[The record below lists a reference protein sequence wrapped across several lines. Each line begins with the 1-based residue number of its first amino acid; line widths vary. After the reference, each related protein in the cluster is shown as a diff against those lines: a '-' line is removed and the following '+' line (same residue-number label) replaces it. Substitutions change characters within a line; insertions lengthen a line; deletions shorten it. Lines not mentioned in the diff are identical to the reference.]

1 MNRLSGS
8 TKAPAA
14 KAQNRPGA
22 VSDAILSADRPRE
35 KGKRLADN
43 SNNSD
48 GTGLAGGAGAPG
60 ATGAPVQTNDPAALT
75 TEALNEHALDAHPLD
90 AIQDESPEAI
100 PGAPAGRTA
109 NAAEGGAD
117 ARPAILDAAS
127 GGNAK
132 GSGADDSAADG
143 NGTNGSSSNGASGA
157 DALGVV
163 VPQPE
168 LSEALSS
175 DVDGEA
181 PHKDV
186 PGGRAY
192 EIIFIGQPS
201 DADANEASTMRLRA
215 MIEDGGGAI
224 DNVRTSETRRLAY
237 PIAGQI
243 EGVYV
248 VVNTRFEASH
258 IPELDR
264 FFKLEESVLRH
275 MILRE
280 ES

>member
-1 MNRLSGS
+1 M
-8 TKAPAA
+8 
-14 KAQNRPGA
+14 
-22 VSDAILSADRPRE
+22 
-35 KGKRLADN
+35 ADN

-75 TEALNEHALDAHPLD
+75 TEALSEHALDTHPLD
-90 AIQDESPEAI
+90 TIHAESPEAI

-109 NAAEGGAD
+109 DAAEGGAD

-127 GGNAK
+127 AGGN
-132 GSGADDSAADG
+132 
-143 NGTNGSSSNGASGA
+143 TNGSSSNGALSA
-157 DALGVV
+157 DASGVV

-175 DVDGEA
+175 DADGEA
-181 PHKDV
+181 PRKDV
-186 PGGRAY
+186 PGGRSY

-201 DADANEASTMRLRA
+201 DADANEVSTARLRA

-248 VVNTRFEASH
+248 VVNARFEASH

>member
-1 MNRLSGS
+1 M
-8 TKAPAA
+8 
-14 KAQNRPGA
+14 
-22 VSDAILSADRPRE
+22 ADN
-35 KGKRLADN
+35 N

-60 ATGAPVQTNDPAALT
+60 ATGAPVQTNNPAALT

-90 AIQDESPEAI
+90 AIQSESGEAI
-100 PGAPAGRTA
+100 PGAPAARTA

-127 GGNAK
+127 SGSADVAGSGGNST
-132 GSGADDSAADG
+132 G
-143 NGTNGSSSNGASGA
+143 SSNGSNGA
-157 DALGVV
+157 AATGAAATGAAGIIT
-163 VPQPE
+163 PQPE
-168 LSEALSS
+168 LNEALSPAA
-175 DVDGEA
+175 GANGQA
-181 PHKDV
+181 PRKEV

-192 EIIFIGQPS
+192 EIIFIGQPG
-201 DADANEASTMRLRA
+201 DADASEAATARLRA
-215 MIEDGGGAI
+215 MIEGGGGAI

-237 PIAGQI
+237 PIASQI

-264 FFKLEESVLRH
+264 FFKLEEAVLRH
-275 MILRE
+275 MILKE
-280 ES
+280 EV